1 MYVNGLALPS
11 ARLVDSTYPSLH
23 TSGDSSTL
31 YKICNELYLTK
42 LVGNNVSIVVP
53 HSRQAKENVMHYKRV
68 AEHGTTETYEQTKA
82 KEEAINTAA
91 FTQGEYATLCRGNTS
106 QVMAFTFVSHRQP
119 KFMFRRTHS

>member
-11 ARLVDSTYPSLH
+11 SRLVDSTYPSLH

-31 YKICNELYLTK
+31 YKICNELHLTK

-82 KEEAINTAA
+82 KEEAINIAA